1 MSSLSGSEVESEND
15 DDAGTSETG
24 TSSNEQIKNE
34 SSSKTGLGRSRKM
47 SERRGKVIE
56 SDISDTEY
64 NEEMSKERKLQ
75 VVASRHTKVFFEND
89 DGNIFSIY
97 RCLLHH
103 KKVCLLSLAELSSI
117 KEVQTYAL
125 FISLFLSAEL
135 VAPFIFPPFLSN
147 VKRKKEKINAARSL
161 AKKNKSTVTYALGRY
176 MLIHEVSF

>member
-24 TSSNEQIKNE
+24 ISSNEQTKNE

-47 SERRGKVIE
+47 SERRGKAIE

-103 KKVCLLSLAELSSI
+103 KKVCLLSLVGLSSI
-117 KEVQTYAL
+117 KVMQTYALL
-125 FISLFLSAEL
+125 FISLFFSAEL
-135 VAPFIFPPFLSN
+135 VAPFIFPSFFPTQHKEK
-147 VKRKKEKINAARSL
+147 KRKSKRC
-161 AKKNKSTVTYALGRY
+161 KKFS
-176 MLIHEVSF
+176 

>member
-1 MSSLSGSEVESEND
+1 MSSLSGSEVESENE

-24 TSSNEQIKNE
+24 TSSNDQTAKNE
-34 SSSKTGLGRSRKM
+34 PPSKTGLGRSRKA
-47 SERRGKVIE
+47 SERRGKAIE

-103 KKVCLLSLAELSSI
+103 KKVC
-117 KEVQTYAL
+117 Y
-125 FISLFLSAEL
+125 
-135 VAPFIFPPFLSN
+135 
-147 VKRKKEKINAARSL
+147 R
-161 AKKNKSTVTYALGRY
+161 
-176 MLIHEVSF
+176 

>member
-1 MSSLSGSEVESEND
+1 MSSLSGSEAESEND

-24 TSSNEQIKNE
+24 NSSNEQTKNE
-34 SSSKTGLGRSRKM
+34 LTSKTGLSRTRKT
-47 SERRGKVIE
+47 SERRGKAIE

-103 KKVCLLSLAELSSI
+103 KKVCLLSLTGLPSVREAPSRSI
-117 KEVQTYAL
+117 RCYCYC
-125 FISLFLSAEL
+125 
-135 VAPFIFPPFLSN
+135 N
-147 VKRKKEKINAARSL
+147 VCL
-161 AKKNKSTVTYALGRY
+161 
-176 MLIHEVSF
+176 

>member
-1 MSSLSGSEVESEND
+1 MSSLSGSEVESENE

-24 TSSNEQIKNE
+24 TSSNEQSKNE
-34 SSSKTGLGRSRKM
+34 PSSKTGPSRSRRA

-75 VVASRHTKVFFEND
+75 AVASRHTKVFFEND

-103 KKVCLLSLAELSSI
+103 KKVCLLVRLSFKKYVANLSI
-117 KEVQTYAL
+117 L
-125 FISLFLSAEL
+125 LRML
-135 VAPFIFPPFLSN
+135 V
-147 VKRKKEKINAARSL
+147 
-161 AKKNKSTVTYALGRY
+161 KSTLAHVVL
-176 MLIHEVSF
+176 S

>member
-1 MSSLSGSEVESEND
+1 MSSLSGSEVESENE

-24 TSSNEQIKNE
+24 TSSNDQTKNE
-34 SSSKTGLGRSRKM
+34 SSSKTGLNKSRKA
-47 SERRGKVIE
+47 SERRGKAIE

-103 KKVCLLSLAELSSI
+103 KKVCLLAGLSPMLDCR
-117 KEVQTYAL
+117 QPMRYYCYTW
-125 FISLFLSAEL
+125 
-135 VAPFIFPPFLSN
+135 
-147 VKRKKEKINAARSL
+147 KRYTCARSIIL
-161 AKKNKSTVTYALGRY
+161 KLDVLYFVRVTWCAL
-176 MLIHEVSF
+176 